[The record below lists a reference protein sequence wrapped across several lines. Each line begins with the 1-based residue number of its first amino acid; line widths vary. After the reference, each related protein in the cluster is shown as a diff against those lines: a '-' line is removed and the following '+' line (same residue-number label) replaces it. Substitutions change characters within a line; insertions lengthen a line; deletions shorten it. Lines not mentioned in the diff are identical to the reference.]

1 MHNLRQTTMHD
12 SLMIDQTSKPVL
24 SAKQRK
30 AIVFSLV
37 LAAAAYLGVVILTGF
52 DDIRMAFQQ
61 IGLLGWTLLLFC
73 SFFNYFIRFIR
84 WQGYI
89 KHAGISIPAQ
99 RHFLYYLAGFALT
112 TTPGKAGE
120 TIRSVL
126 LKPHGVSYPTSLA
139 SFFTERFLDVIVI
152 AVLASFTVIAFEEYT
167 GFVLFATTIILLILP
182 LVRSL
187 LLISILMSMQTFF
200 DRPRIKTAIE
210 HLISLIRSA
219 HLFLSWRLIGSGITL
234 GLIAWST
241 QGFAFYFIVTT
252 LNLELS
258 LLAAMGI
265 YSVSL
270 LAGAISFI
278 PGGVG
283 STEVVMGLLLA
294 ALGADT
300 SIAVSAPLISRLSTL
315 WFAVALGLL
324 SASWLGSHR
333 EKVE

>member
-1 MHNLRQTTMHD
+1 MRDHTR
-12 SLMIDQTSKPVL
+12 KPVL
-24 SAKQRK
+24 SHKQRK
-30 AIVFSLV
+30 ALVFSLA

-61 IGLLGWTLLLFC
+61 IGLLGWALLFLC
-73 SFFNYFIRFIR
+73 SLANYFIRFIR

-89 KHAGISIPAQ
+89 KTTGVSIPAR

-126 LKPHGVSYPTSLA
+126 LRPHGVSYPASLA

-152 AVLASFTVIAFEEYT
+152 AMLASFTVLAFEEYA
-167 GFVLFATTIILLILP
+167 GFVFVATAIILLMLP
-182 LVRSL
+182 LVRSPL
-187 LLISILMSMQTFF
+187 LVSILSWLQTLFHQ
-200 DRPRIKTAIE
+200 PRSITAIE

-219 HLFLSWRLIGSGITL
+219 HLFLSWRRIGTGLIL
-234 GLIAWST
+234 GLIAWSI

-300 SIAVSAPLISRLSTL
+300 SVAVSAPLISRLSTL

-324 SASWLGSHR
+324 SASWIGSHR
-333 EKVE
+333 EN

>member
-1 MHNLRQTTMHD
+1 
-12 SLMIDQTSKPVL
+12 MIDQTGKPVL
-24 SAKQRK
+24 SHKQHK

-52 DDIRMAFQQ
+52 DDIRMAFEQ
-61 IGLLGWTLLLFC
+61 IGLMGWALLFFC
-73 SFFNYFIRFIR
+73 SLLNYYIRFLR

-89 KHAGISIPAQ
+89 KFAGTAIPAR

-126 LKPHGVSYPTSLA
+126 LKPHGVSYPISLA

-152 AVLASFTVIAFEEYT
+152 AMLASFTVIAFEEYA
-167 GFVLFATTIILLILP
+167 GFVFIATAIILLMLP
-182 LVRSL
+182 LVRSP
-187 LLISILMSMQTFF
+187 LLIAILNWLQTLFH
-200 DRPRIKTAIE
+200 RPRLKTAIE

-219 HLFLSWRLIGSGITL
+219 HLFLSWRLIGSGLTL
-234 GLIAWST
+234 GLIAWSI

-252 LNLELS
+252 LDLELS

-270 LAGAISFI
+270 LAGAVSFI

-300 SIAVSAPLISRLSTL
+300 SVAVSAPLISRLSTL

-333 EKVE
+333 Q